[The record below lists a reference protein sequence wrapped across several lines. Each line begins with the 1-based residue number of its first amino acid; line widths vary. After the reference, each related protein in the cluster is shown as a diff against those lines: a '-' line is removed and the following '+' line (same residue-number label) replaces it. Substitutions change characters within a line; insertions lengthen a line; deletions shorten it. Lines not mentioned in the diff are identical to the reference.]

1 LDNSRLKVNFNDEER
16 KDLQDTVKLWAM
28 GRDKGNQE
36 RRHPVIMMQRE
47 RLQAGLCHILLL
59 HLDLSVPLLTSI
71 QAGSK

>member
-1 LDNSRLKVNFNDEER
+1 VNFNDEER

-47 RLQAGLCHILLL
+47 ASGWSLPYSTTA
-59 HLDLSVPLLTSI
+59 S
-71 QAGSK
+71 